1 MKILIT
7 GASGGLGSVL
17 AVLALER
24 GHQVY
29 AAGRSRE
36 KVEKALESVR
46 TKGYQGYREFRES
59 RALRILPLDVT
70 SEADA
75 KACARTVQEDGGA
88 LDGLVNCAAIMIER
102 EKTLEDL
109 DLNRVV
115 ESFQVNT
122 VGPMRMVQHLLPC
135 LYRGEKASVINI
147 SSEAGTIINAYPSNY
162 AYSMSKTALNMFSER
177 LREAMR
183 EKDILVY
190 SVHPGWMRTNMG
202 GTDAPADPEDIAN
215 GILDLMERKK
225 RSYSKISFIDAT
237 GRPMPL

>member
-46 TKGYQGYREFRES
+46 TKGYQGYRELRKS

-109 DLNRVV
+109 DLDRVV
-115 ESFQVNT
+115 ESFQVYT
-122 VGPMRMVQHLLPC
+122 VGPMRMVQHLSLIHILTEYPIC
-135 LYRGEKASVINI
+135 F
-147 SSEAGTIINAYPSNY
+147 IIV
-162 AYSMSKTALNMFSER
+162 TWR
-177 LREAMR
+177 IRQH
-183 EKDILVY
+183 KDIY
-190 SVHPGWMRTNMG
+190 YIGKS
-202 GTDAPADPEDIAN
+202 GTGVNYHI
-215 GILDLMERKK
+215 
-225 RSYSKISFIDAT
+225 
-237 GRPMPL
+237 

>member
-46 TKGYQGYREFRES
+46 TKGYQGYRELRKS

-109 DLNRVV
+109 DLDDV
-115 ESFQVNT
+115 ET
-122 VGPMRMVQHLLPC
+122 
-135 LYRGEKASVINI
+135 ET
-147 SSEAGTIINAYPSNY
+147 ET
-162 AYSMSKTALNMFSER
+162 E
-177 LREAMR
+177 E
-183 EKDILVY
+183 
-190 SVHPGWMRTNMG
+190 
-202 GTDAPADPEDIAN
+202 
-215 GILDLMERKK
+215 
-225 RSYSKISFIDAT
+225 
-237 GRPMPL
+237 